1 MIGTI
6 VNTCTI
12 VAGTLIGVALHKGIK
27 EKYKNVLYD
36 ALGLACFAIGLNAVV
51 TNLPKSQYPVLF
63 IAAMAVGSIIGV
75 ALDIDGRF
83 HRLVDRYSKKGSE
96 GAAPR
101 TRLADGLATATLVY
115 CIGPLSMLGPVIS
128 ALEGDHTFLF
138 TNATLDLVTATI
150 FGSTYGV
157 GMLLA
162 APVLFLWQGMF
173 YCVALLSSTAVSEAL
188 MAELLIVGGLLI
200 TGSGLSLLRIKDCH
214 VLNMLPALLVP
225 PVWFLIMGL
234 IS

>member
-1 MIGTI
+1 MT
-6 VNTCTI
+6 
-12 VAGTLIGVALHKGIK
+12 GTLIGVALHKGIK
-27 EKYKNVLYD
+27 DKYKNVLYD

-63 IAAMAVGSIIGV
+63 IAAMAIGSVAGV

-83 HRLVDRYSKKGSE
+83 HRLVDRKSKQGGEDRS
-96 GAAPR
+96 G

-128 ALEGDHTFLF
+128 ALEGDNTFLF

-162 APVLFLWQGMF
+162 APVLFLWQGLF
-173 YCVALLSSTAVSEAL
+173 YSVALLSSTAVSEAL
-188 MAELLIVGGLLI
+188 MAELLIVGGLMI

-225 PVWFLIMGL
+225 PLWFLVMGL
-234 IS
+234 VH

>member
-27 EKYKNVLYD
+27 DKYKNVLYD

-63 IAAMAVGSIIGV
+63 IAAMAIGSIVGV

-83 HRLVDRYSKKGSE
+83 HRLVEGRGKGVTE
-96 GAAPR
+96 N
-101 TRLADGLATATLVY
+101 RLADGLATATLVY

-150 FGSTYGV
+150 FGSTYGI

-173 YCVALLSSTAVSEAL
+173 YGIAMLSSTAVSEAL

-214 VLNMLPALLVP
+214 VLNMLPALAVP
-225 PVWFLIMGL
+225 PLWYLLTALVGR
-234 IS
+234 

>member
-27 EKYKNVLYD
+27 DKYKNVLHD

-63 IAAMAVGSIIGV
+63 IAAMAIGSVVGV

-83 HRLVDRYSKKGSE
+83 HRLVERKSKGNKDGS
-96 GAAPR
+96 GKH
-101 TRLADGLATATLVY
+101 LADGLATATLVY

-128 ALEGDHTFLF
+128 ALEGNHTFLF

-173 YCVALLSSTAVSEAL
+173 YGVALLSSTAVSEAL

-225 PVWFLIMGL
+225 PLWFLIMWLMG
-234 IS
+234 

>member
-12 VAGTLIGVALHKGIK
+12 VVGTLVGVALHKGVK
-27 EKYKNVLYD
+27 DRYKTALYD

-63 IAAMAVGSIIGV
+63 IAAMAIGSVAGV
-75 ALDIDGRF
+75 ALDINGRF
-83 HRLVDRYSKKGSE
+83 KRLVNSRQKAKDGPE
-96 GAAPR
+96 AAGN
-101 TRLADGLATATLVY
+101 LADGLATATLVY

-128 ALEGDHTFLF
+128 ALQGDNTFLF
-138 TNATLDLVTATI
+138 TNATLDLVTATV
-150 FGSTYGV
+150 FGSTYGI

-173 YCVALLSSTAVSEAL
+173 YAIAMLSSTAVSEAL

-200 TGSGLSLLRIKDCH
+200 TGSGLSLLRIRDCH

-225 PVWFLIMGL
+225 PLWFLIMGL
-234 IS
+234 IN